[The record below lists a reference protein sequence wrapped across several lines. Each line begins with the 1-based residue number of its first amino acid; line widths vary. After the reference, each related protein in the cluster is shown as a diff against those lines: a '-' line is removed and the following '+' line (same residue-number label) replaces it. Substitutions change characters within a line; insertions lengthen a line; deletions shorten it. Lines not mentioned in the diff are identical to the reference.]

1 MNKTF
6 LLIAALLAPCAFA
19 VDGVVLINQ
28 STVMAAGGFPYVIS
42 QPGSYKLSGNLTM
55 NTTQIGNYVG
65 NCGGL
70 PSPCDLAVGIGTSNV
85 SLDLNGFTITVVNN
99 IANLPHFFMAISE
112 VAAVTGTAISN
123 GHILLSGAGSASN
136 VAPAGGFDGI
146 NLPTSTFNLI
156 ENVSVIG
163 GPSSSTGALSAGLR
177 AGKDSVVR
185 RFITDDSS
193 GFPICPS
200 VVVESIGLSP
210 GAGCATLAVVTT
222 P

>member
-1 MNKTF
+1 MSRTF
-6 LLIAALLAPCAFA
+6 LLIAALAAPCAFA

-28 STVMAAGGFPYVIS
+28 STVMAAGGFPYIIS

-55 NTTQIGNYVG
+55 NTTQTGNYIG

-70 PSPCDLAVGIGTSNV
+70 PSPCDLAIGIGTSNV

-99 IANLPHFFMAISE
+99 TTNLTHFFMAISE
-112 VAAVTGTAISN
+112 VASLTGTAISN

-136 VAPAGGFDGI
+136 TAPAGGFQGI
-146 NLPTSTFNLI
+146 NLLNSTFNLI
-156 ENVSVIG
+156 ENISVIG
-163 GPSSSTGALSAGLR
+163 GPSSSTGVSSAGLR

-185 RFITDDSS
+185 RFITDDTS
-193 GFPICPS
+193 GYPLCPS
-200 VVVESIGLSP
+200 VVVETVGLSP
-210 GAGCATLAVVTT
+210 GGGCASLAVMTN

>member
-6 LLIAALLAPCAFA
+6 LLMAALAAPCAFA
-19 VDGVVLINQ
+19 VDGIVLINQ

-42 QPGSYKLSGNLTM
+42 QPGSYKLSGNLIM
-55 NTTQIGNYVG
+55 NTTQAGNYVG

-70 PSPCDLAVGIGTSNV
+70 PSPCDLAIGIGTSNV

-99 IANLPHFFMAISE
+99 TTNLTHFFIAIGE
-112 VAAVTGTAISN
+112 VAPVTGTAISN

-136 VAPAGGFDGI
+136 TAPVGGFHGI
-146 NLPTSTFNLI
+146 NLVNSTFNLI
-156 ENVSVIG
+156 DNISVVG
-163 GPSSSTGALSAGLR
+163 GVSSSTGALSAGLR

-185 RFITDDSS
+185 RFITDDTS
-193 GFPICPS
+193 GYPLCPS
-200 VVVESIGLSP
+200 VVVESVGLSP
-210 GAGCATLAVVTT
+210 GGGCASLAVVTN